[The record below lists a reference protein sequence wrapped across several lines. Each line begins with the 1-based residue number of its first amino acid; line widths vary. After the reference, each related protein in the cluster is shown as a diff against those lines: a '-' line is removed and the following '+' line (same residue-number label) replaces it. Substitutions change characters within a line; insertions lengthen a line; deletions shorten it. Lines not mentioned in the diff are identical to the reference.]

1 MNRPIALTSLIALT
15 LSPALAGEALAEE
28 AFGVRVGGYGFRQ
41 PTAEGTD
48 WTDCRM
54 DGLGLFAGTS
64 LSDHLFAEV
73 GLDFYQ
79 ANADV
84 AAHGDMDRM
93 SSHVT
98 GALGFRMFPK
108 SLIQPY
114 AQIGVGAEV
123 TQVDSADRP
132 QETYLFPSGFL
143 GVGGE
148 LMLGDHLRLGAN
160 VRMHMMA
167 HPDGLV
173 LPAGQEGYYKAAAA
187 GQAQFFARYA
197 M

>member
-1 MNRPIALTSLIALT
+1 VDRVIVIVAVFM
-15 LSPALAGEALAEE
+15 LSPVPALAED
-28 AFGVRVGGYGFRQ
+28 AFGVRVGGYGFRK
-41 PTAEGTD
+41 PSAEETD

-54 DGLGLFAGTS
+54 DGLGLFAGTTFG
-64 LSDHLFAEV
+64 DHLFAEV

-79 ANADV
+79 ANDDV
-84 AAHGDMDRM
+84 TAQGGMDRM

-98 GALGFRMFPK
+98 GAMGLRMFPK
-108 SLIQPY
+108 ALISPY
-114 AQIGVGAEV
+114 AQVGVGAEI
-123 TQVDSADRP
+123 TQVETSDRP
-132 QETYLFPSGFL
+132 QRTHLFPSGFL
-143 GVGGE
+143 GVGSELLLGE
-148 LMLGDHLRLGAN
+148 HLRLGAN

-173 LPAGQEGYYKAAAA
+173 IPVGKEAFYKAGAA